1 MKRSMRAVTACW
13 LVAWVSAVATG
24 GQAEG
29 TVEWAQRVELGMPVS
44 GVVAEVHVA
53 PGQTVAAGDPLVS
66 LDRRNFVA
74 RRDRRRAEHR
84 HAEALLAE
92 ARREDERAAEM
103 YDRTVL
109 SDHERNQARIALA
122 AAEALL
128 ARSADELTLATLAL
142 ERSRIRAPF
151 DARVLWVDAAPG
163 QAVVSELAS
172 RPLVVVADGS
182 RVRVRFAVT
191 AEETAALQPG
201 ASVDVRRGDRQLQAR
216 VDFVGYEP
224 VDGIGAGVRYPAT
237 ATLENPPDR
246 PLRVGEPVT
255 VLWE

>member
-1 MKRSMRAVTACW
+1 MKRSIRAVTACW
-13 LVAWVSAVATG
+13 LVAWVAAAPA

-29 TVEWAQRVELGMPVS
+29 TVEWVQRVELGMPVS
-44 GVVAEVHVA
+44 GVIAEVHVV

-66 LDRRNFVA
+66 LDRREFVA

-84 HAEALLAE
+84 HAEVLLDE

-109 SDHERNQARIALA
+109 SDYERNQARIALA
-122 AAEALL
+122 AAQAQL
-128 ARSADELTLATLAL
+128 AQAADELSLATLAL

-172 RPLVVVADGS
+172 RPLVIIADDS
-182 RVRVRFAVT
+182 RMRVRFAVT
-191 AEETAALQPG
+191 AEDMAVLQPG
-201 ASVDVRRGDRQLQAR
+201 ERIVVRRDDRQLQAQ

-224 VDGIGAGVRYPAT
+224 LDGTGAGVRYPAT
-237 ATLENPPDR
+237 VTLDNPRDR

-255 VLWE
+255 LFWE